1 MVEEI
6 ASIGTGVAAKY
17 VTLVEV
23 GPRDGLQNESVQF
36 STEAKVEFI
45 ARAVAAGIKR
55 LEVTSFVNPQRVP
68 QMADAE
74 AVMAAVPRDKGASYI
89 GLVLNRR
96 GFDRAVAAG
105 CDEVGLAVVASD
117 TFSRRNQGMGTE
129 DAIGLWHEIARE
141 AAERG
146 IKASV
151 MISAAFGCPFE
162 GEVPVSR
169 VLEIAAEVAK
179 SPSVDLAVADTIG
192 VGVPS
197 QVRAMIEGLRPIAK
211 DTPIRVHFHNTR
223 NTAIANIAAALE
235 YGATIIDASIGGI
248 GGCPFAPRAT
258 GNVATEDVLYLLNH
272 MGIETGVSLD
282 AVIATAQWV
291 EQKLGRAVPGMLSK
305 AGDFPAVARAA
316 A

>member
-1 MVEEI
+1 M
-6 ASIGTGVAAKY
+6 AAKY